1 MFEIILNHLN
11 RLDFVFVY
19 RCHVTSTREET
30 WRNLLIVDSFVKG
43 DWKTIVCGRLEFDNY
58 CYTRKTKY
66 SICTSGSE

>member
-1 MFEIILNHLN
+1 MFEVILNHLN
-11 RLDFVFVY
+11 RLDSAFDIMW
-19 RCHVTSTREET
+19 RRLAKNT

-43 DWKTIVCGRLEFDNY
+43 DWKADVCGRLEFDNY